1 MSAKTHPTENT
12 TMMLTEADAAD
23 GAAVDVD
30 VDVGALV
37 VASTM
42 SVHESEPP
50 HTGVT
55 GRVLQI
61 WKSHISCSAIFYAF
75 RVRKAG
81 K

>member
-30 VDVGALV
+30 VGALV

-42 SVHESEPP
+42 SVHVSEPP